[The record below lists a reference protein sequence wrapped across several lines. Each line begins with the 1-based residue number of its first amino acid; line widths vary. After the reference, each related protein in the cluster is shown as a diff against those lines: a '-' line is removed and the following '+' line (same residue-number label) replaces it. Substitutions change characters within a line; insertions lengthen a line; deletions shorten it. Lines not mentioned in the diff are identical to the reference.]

1 MTVNNRAF
9 RPVLTFL
16 SSADKKSI
24 FKTALAIL
32 AEVGMEIQHDEALTL
47 LHGAGCSIEADK
59 IVKIPE
65 SLVTEAIENAPV
77 NVSIFDREGNPAME
91 LGGYRAYFGTGS
103 DLLYT
108 LDPEKVER
116 RLSKLDDVVRA
127 AQVCDA
133 LTNIDFIMS
142 CSHPSDISPQRT
154 YLLSFKAMAEN
165 SSKPIVCTAENRDDL
180 RGMWEIA
187 NVLRESQDR
196 LLSMPYFIHYAEP
209 ISPLK
214 HPFASLD
221 KLLFCAEKQIPVI
234 YSPAPIAG
242 STAPMTIAGH
252 VAQGLAES
260 LCGLV
265 IHQLKEKR
273 APFLLGMGPAV
284 LDMITGE
291 CSYNAPEYY
300 LAYMAM
306 IEMSHYLDLPS
317 WGYAGTTDSQIPDG
331 QATFEA
337 GLITFLSAFAGANLN
352 HDVGYMDFGRVGSL
366 VMIVIAAEIIDQ
378 VRRMIKGIPVNDEML
393 AMDAIRN
400 VGHSENFLTH
410 EHTFK
415 HYRSTQWRPTLFNR
429 MGHDEWEEKG
439 KLSLLERARGRLLE
453 ILETHRPIE
462 IPEKKLRKIEAI
474 IRLMGEEFS

>member
-9 RPVLTFL
+9 RPALTFL
-16 SSADKKSI
+16 SSTDKKDI
-24 FKTALAIL
+24 FKTALDIL
-32 AEVGMEIQHDEALTL
+32 VEVGMEIQHDEALIL

-65 SLVTEAIENAPV
+65 TLVTEAIENAPV
-77 NVSIFDREGNPAME
+77 NVSIFDREGNPAMDI
-91 LGGYRAYFGTGS
+91 GGHRAYFGTGS

-116 RLSKLDDVVRA
+116 CLSKLDDVGRA
-127 AQVCDA
+127 ARVCDA
-133 LTNIDFIMS
+133 LANIDFIMS
-142 CSHPSDISPQRT
+142 CAHPSDVSPQRA
-154 YLLSFKAMAEN
+154 YLLSFKTMAEN
-165 SSKPIVCTAENRDDL
+165 STKPIVCTAENKNDL
-180 RGMWEIA
+180 SEMWKIA
-187 NVLRESQDR
+187 KILREGQDKLR
-196 LLSMPYFIHYAEP
+196 SRPYFIHYAEP

-214 HPFASLD
+214 HPFTSLD

-242 STAPMTIAGH
+242 TTAPMTIAGH

-265 IHQLKEKR
+265 IHQLQEKS
-273 APFLLGMGPAV
+273 APFILGMGPAV
-284 LDMITGE
+284 LDMTTGE

-300 LAYMAM
+300 LAHMAM

-317 WGYAGTTDSQIPDG
+317 WGYAGITDSQIPDG

-337 GLITFLSAFAGANLN
+337 GLLTFLSAFAGANLN
-352 HDVGYMDFGRVGSL
+352 HDVGYMDFGRTGSL
-366 VMIVIAAEIIDQ
+366 VLVVITDEIIDQ
-378 VRRMIKGIPVNDEML
+378 VRRMLKGIPVNDEML
-393 AMDAIRN
+393 ALDVIRN
-400 VGHSENFLTH
+400 VGHGGNFLTH

-415 HYRSTQWRPTLFNR
+415 HCRSTQWRPILFNR
-429 MGHDEWEEKG
+429 KGYDEWEERG

-462 IPEKKLRKIEAI
+462 ISAEKMREIEDI
-474 IRLMGEEFS
+474 IPLMGEKFS